1 LERAARGGGARHHPG
16 TGAART
22 GEGARAGAHQVRRL
36 PALLHAPHRAL
47 ARARRARRGRLQ
59 DRRRVAGARA
69 GHGDDGRA
77 GHLPAGGRA
86 RGAEALPQ
94 YRRAHRG
101 RGGGHQARRR
111 GADRARAQGPR
122 PDRSTH
128 GARLSM
134 ATATPLE
141 VDVAVVGG
149 GMVGASLAAALAGS
163 GRSLLLI
170 ESVPFGADAQPS
182 FDERTTALGNA
193 SRRIFEGLGVWGA
206 IAPEAAAI
214 RAIHVSEAGRFGF
227 ARLEAAAQ
235 GIDAFGYVAA
245 NRRIG
250 AALWRRLAAAPDLKL
265 RVPARAQDID
275 IAAGR
280 VRFTVLGADGA
291 AATVSARLVVAADG
305 AHSQIRAAAGIAAD
319 VEDYDQVAVVAN
331 VAADRPHQECAFE
344 RFTAEGPLAVLPLYD
359 GNFAVIWA
367 CRPAHAREVLALD
380 DVAYLARLQQQ
391 FGWRAG
397 RFVRASR
404 RGSYPLQLTRPR
416 SRRRGAL
423 HRRAGE
429 AVRRPA
435 TRGAAAAQP
444 RPPDVRSRPAGQ
456 ERAGTRQPRLR
467 RSGAAPRP
475 RPAGAPCMRSSW
487 SAAARSGPASGRCS
501 RAAPA
506 APGRCRWRCSSR
518 SPPQRRRRTR
528 RSRRAWW
535 RCRVPASGCSRRPAP
550 GAPWPARACARTSA
564 CASGTRASLPTATG
578 C

>member
-1 LERAARGGGARHHPG
+1 
-16 TGAART
+16 
-22 GEGARAGAHQVRRL
+22 
-36 PALLHAPHRAL
+36 
-47 ARARRARRGRLQ
+47 
-59 DRRRVAGARA
+59 
-69 GHGDDGRA
+69 
-77 GHLPAGGRA
+77 
-86 RGAEALPQ
+86 
-94 YRRAHRG
+94 
-101 RGGGHQARRR
+101 
-111 GADRARAQGPR
+111 
-122 PDRSTH
+122 
-128 GARLSM
+128 M
-134 ATATPLE
+134 ATAAPLE

-163 GRSLLLI
+163 GRSLLLV
-170 ESVPFGADAQPS
+170 ESVPLGAAAQPS

-193 SRRIFEGLGVWGA
+193 SRRIFEGLGVWGD

-319 VEDYDQVAVVAN
+319 VEDYDQVAVVAS

-404 RGSYPLQLTRPR
+404 RGSYPLQLTRASTTVGAR
-416 SRRRGAL
+416 TVLIGNAAQAL
-423 HRRAGE
+423 HPVAGQGFNLGLRDAAMLAELIVNAAGDVGAPDLLATFSAWRARDRAGVVRFTDGLVKLF
-429 AVRRPA
+429 ADRRPGVPLLRNLGLLMFDLA
-435 TRGAAAAQP
+435 
-444 RPPDVRSRPAGQ
+444 PPAKSALARVSLGFGGPA
-456 ERAGTRQPRLR
+456 PRL
-467 RSGAAPRP
+467 
-475 RPAGAPCMRSSW
+475 
-487 SAAARSGPASGRCS
+487 ARG
-501 RAAPA
+501 
-506 APGRCRWRCSSR
+506 
-518 SPPQRRRRTR
+518 
-528 RSRRAWW
+528 
-535 RCRVPASGCSRRPAP
+535 
-550 GAPWPARACARTSA
+550 
-564 CASGTRASLPTATG
+564 LPVRHV
-578 C
+578 